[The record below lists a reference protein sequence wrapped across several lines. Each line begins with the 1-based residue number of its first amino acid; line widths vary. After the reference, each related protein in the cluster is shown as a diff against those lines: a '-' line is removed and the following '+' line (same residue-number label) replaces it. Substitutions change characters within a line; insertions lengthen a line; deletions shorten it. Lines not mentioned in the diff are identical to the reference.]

1 MFSEIECEFE
11 WTKVQVDQTSKVM
24 YKKVVARDAK
34 KTFLGDLKNL
44 PLYLGAWSR
53 HQNKLKYSE
62 TSQAW

>member
-44 PLYLGAWSR
+44 PLYLGA
-53 HQNKLKYSE
+53 
-62 TSQAW
+62 